1 MSHMDQ
7 RSPQTTPSPKS
18 TQRLA
23 ELQPIAA
30 LAKIL
35 QEVEAGGYAGHAEQY
50 QHVASQ
56 LSQLLA
62 DVEPDEILYSIF
74 NAYPAAA
81 ELYENVRYAHAGLCL
96 HDIDAAIKAETAAAE
111 LLKGV
116 AQH

>member
-1 MSHMDQ
+1 MSHTNE
-7 RSPQTTPSPKS
+7 RPVQTPPSPEVA
-18 TQRLA
+18 QRMA
-23 ELQPIAA
+23 QLQPIAA

-35 QEVEAGGYAGHAEQY
+35 QKAEEGGYPGHAEQF
-50 QHVASQ
+50 QHVAKQ
-56 LSQLLA
+56 LSELLA
-62 DVEPDEILYSIF
+62 DVEADEILYSIF

-96 HDIDAAIKAETAAAE
+96 HDIDAAIEAETQAAE